1 MNKPPLNPDALHAA
15 SREVFREV
23 LGFTKTQSTRVARRA
38 VSAYLSAATP
48 EIDADTLACKIMW
61 KDLPFGGNPDN
72 YIRLDANAAHAVIEL
87 LRPHLAALPAPRT
100 ITTVEEFINQRPGYI
115 TALQNTRGTDDQ
127 ADYHRWQGGAEARR
141 QLAQAL
147 GWTVPRNPG
156 ETTQPTGGG
165 GE

>member
-1 MNKPPLNPDALHAA
+1 
-15 SREVFREV
+15 
-23 LGFTKTQSTRVARRA
+23 
-38 VSAYLSAATP
+38 VSAYLAAATP

-100 ITTVEEFINQRPGYI
+100 ITTVEELEASPAETVIKAADGNVYE
-115 TALQNTRGTDDQ
+115 QNTLDPR
-127 ADYHRWQGGAEARR
+127 
-141 QLAQAL
+141 LSAQWVATGSKYPVVPECVEL
-147 GWTVPRNPG
+147 PATVLWV
-156 ETTQPTGGG
+156 PTEGG